1 MAVEGTGMF
10 TFVLALALAAPNPSS
25 IDAPRTAFRACLK
38 TFETNQ
44 MNAKVDAAAY
54 ANAVKSACPGEAQAL
69 SDALVKYDV
78 AMGTK
83 RASAVANAERDVDDY
98 RLTSEERY
106 RDMTAPQ

>member
-1 MAVEGTGMF
+1 MI

-25 IDAPRTAFRACLK
+25 IDAPRKAYQACLK

-44 MNAKVDAAAY
+44 MNAKIDAAAY
-54 ANAVKSACPGEAQAL
+54 ATAVKTACPAEAQAL
-69 SDALVKYDV
+69 SEALIRYDV

-83 RASAVANAERDVDDY
+83 RANAQANAERDVEDY

-106 RDMTAPQ
+106 RDFMAPR